1 MSELCS
7 YTRDRTQFPDPIHK
21 IIMLYQIIN
30 TNFNNAYGSPSEIQ
44 IIYSLHFNGTDLY
57 RTQDQLTVDDRVIYL
72 KNNKKERKKLRT
84 EINKKKH

>member
-7 YTRDRTQFPDPIHK
+7 YTHDRMQFPDPIHK

-30 TNFNNAYGSPSEIQ
+30 TNFNKTYGSPSEIQ

-57 RTQDQLTVDDRVIYL
+57 QTQDQLTVDDRVIFL
-72 KNNKKERKKLRT
+72 KN
-84 EINKKKH
+84 

>member
-7 YTRDRTQFPDPIHK
+7 YTRDRMQFPDPIHK

-44 IIYSLHFNGTDLY
+44 IIYSLHFNGTNLY

-72 KNNKKERKKLRT
+72 FFKRKKKKKLGT

>member
-7 YTRDRTQFPDPIHK
+7 YTRDRTQFPYPIHK

-44 IIYSLHFNGTDLY
+44 IIYSLHFNGTNLY

-72 KNNKKERKKLRT
+72 FFKRKKKKKLGT